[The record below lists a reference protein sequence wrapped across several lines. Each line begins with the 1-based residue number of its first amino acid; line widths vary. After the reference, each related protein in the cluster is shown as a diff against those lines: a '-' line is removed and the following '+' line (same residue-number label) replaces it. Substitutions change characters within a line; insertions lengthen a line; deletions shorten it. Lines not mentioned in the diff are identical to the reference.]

1 MKRLYILL
9 LLLATL
15 TLSSCTTTY
24 RVHADDGLI
33 TSLIG
38 RSSSD
43 VVFQLGSPTNTF
55 NYPGGYVMSFVGTDK
70 VFCYNKAVGQRPVL
84 DLYFDSDNI
93 CRNAKVK
100 DTAPVREYSP
110 TKTAWLLTAL
120 DWLQWLSWWWY

>member
-43 VVFQLGSPTNTF
+43 VVYQLGAPTNTF

-84 DLYFDSDNI
+84 DLYFDSDNT
-93 CRNAKVK
+93 RRLNVEETKAKI
-100 DTAPVREYSP
+100 ASLEYIQNELNGITNMSR
-110 TKTAWLLTAL
+110 
-120 DWLQWLSWWWY
+120 